1 MKWEYITDPNDM
13 SWKKLLGTNGK
24 SKYSKMVGAFDIETS
39 NVVAKSDGEID
50 NEHSFALPYSFQFGF
65 TTKNGEKIFYL
76 FRKPEEFIHFLKKM
90 NENVGRMVCF
100 FIHNAGYEFEHIKH
114 YLKEIAPLETF
125 EQDDFFF
132 NNSRRKVLYFR
143 VGKLEFRDSY
153 QLEQMSLRKVGENL
167 AEKGVVDILKGDMDY
182 TPIRTPETPL
192 TNSEIDYMLQDVNIL
207 CELWKSL
214 LATYKTPAGTPLTNT
229 GKVRLQIKEAMKNY
243 KDVLWAIKAINP
255 SYHAMIVNRE
265 AMYGGY
271 TDANYYNYFKVH
283 EDVSCFDIASA
294 HPTAMLTMKFPM
306 GKVSELGP
314 NSFSD
319 DFIPELENL
328 YKTHCF
334 WSRFRF
340 TNLSTTSNHP
350 AIYKSADHNS
360 ENAEYRNGKLV
371 SADMLEISLLD
382 RDLFY
387 ILKQYDYDSVEIIDT
402 VFISKAGRLPIEL
415 RKFIYEQYYKKTAYK
430 NVKGREVEYKLSKV
444 NINSIFGVC
453 AMNPIRDAFTMAF
466 ESMEI
471 FKVAPYTGTKYEGL
485 PIDVAYRMKSADKK
499 LEDCY
504 ISELWGA
511 YVTMYTRLRVFEL
524 IDIVGPRFLYC
535 DTDSV
540 YYTKDG
546 ITEDENKRILDAVD
560 SINKRVEKEFK
571 ESWEDELIEVTDEYY
586 NPESDEYY
594 NLNTSKILPEEL
606 KPPKDP
612 EGVVHPIGIW
622 EFDGHYKKFA
632 SRGAKSYLVLKDD
645 GTYKLTHSGLPKK
658 AVSEFQGVDGFKK
671 FLNPSGFTISASTG
685 YHKSKIYQHHPLE
698 GDIVDY
704 LGNEYHYYVP
714 SSLVI
719 YNSEYSTNKLANI
732 FPKGLTFYSA
742 NGII

>member
-1 MKWEYITDPNDM
+1 MKWSYITDPNDT
-13 SWKKLLGTNGK
+13 SWKKLLGINGK
-24 SKYSKMVGAFDIETS
+24 NKYSKMVGAFDIETS
-39 NVVAKSDGEID
+39 NVVVKSDGEVD
-50 NEHSFALPYSFQFGF
+50 NKKSFALPYSFQFGF
-65 TTKNGEKIFYL
+65 TSKNGEKIFYL

-90 NENVGRMVCF
+90 NENVGKPVCF

-114 YLKEIAPLETF
+114 YLKEITPLQSF
-125 EQDDFFF
+125 RQDDFFF
-132 NNSRRKVLYFR
+132 NNSRRKILYFR

-182 TPIRTPETPL
+182 SPIRTPETPL
-192 TNSEIDYMLQDVNIL
+192 TDFEIDYMLQDVNIL

-214 LATYKTPAGTPLTNT
+214 LITYKTPAGVPLTNT
-229 GKVRLQIKEAMKNY
+229 GKVRLQIKEAMKDHE
-243 KDVLWAIKAINP
+243 DVLATIKAISP
-255 SYHAMIVNRE
+255 SYYAMIVNRE

-271 TDANYYNYFKVH
+271 TNANRYNYFRVH

-306 GKVSELGP
+306 GKVSELGAS
-314 NSFSD
+314 SFPKS
-319 DFIPELENL
+319 FIPKLKDL

-350 AIYKSADHNS
+350 AIYKSASHKS
-360 ENAEYRNGKLV
+360 ESAKYENGKLV

-387 ILKQYDYDSVEIIDT
+387 ILKQYTYDSIEIIDS
-402 VFISKAGRLPIEL
+402 VFISKAGRLPVEL

-430 NVKGREVEYKLSKV
+430 NVKGREVEYRLSKV
-444 NINSIFGVC
+444 NVNSIFGVC
-453 AMNPIRDAFTMAF
+453 AMNPIREAFAVDF
-466 ESMEI
+466 EDMEI
-471 FKVAPYTGTKYEGL
+471 LKVAPYTGTKYEEY
-485 PIDVAYRMKSADKK
+485 PIDVAYMMKSADKK

-524 IDIVGPRFLYC
+524 IDVVGSRYLYC

-540 YYTKDG
+540 YYSRDG
-546 ITEDENKRILDAVD
+546 ITEKENKRILDAVD
-560 SINKRVEKEFK
+560 SINERVKREFK
-571 ESWEDELIEVTDEYY
+571 ESWEDGLFEVVDEYY
-586 NPESDEYY
+586 NPEAGEYY
-594 NLNTSKILPEEL
+594 DLNNSKIYPEEL

-612 EGVVHPIGIW
+612 SGTSRPIGIW

-632 SRGAKSYLVLKDD
+632 SRGAKSYLVQKDD
-645 GTYKLTHSGLPKK
+645 GTYKLTHSGLPKE
-658 AVSEFQGVDGFKK
+658 AVSEFQGDNAFKK
-671 FLNPSGFTISASTG
+671 FLNPSGFTIPASTG

-704 LGNEYHYYVP
+704 LGNKYHYSAP

-732 FPKGLTFYSA
+732 FSKDLTFYSE